1 MDNYADYTFDAF
13 ISYSHRDLSWGNW
26 LQRKLETFRIPKGLT
41 PDRPG
46 DKKLRVFRDQ
56 TDLTGTELQ
65 DSLRQ
70 NLRESRYLIVICSPA
85 SAASSWV
92 NEEVLYFASLGRRD
106 KIIPFIVDGEPNSDE
121 PEMEC
126 FPQGLREIEDFT
138 PLGANVREIG
148 KDKAY
153 LKTVSALLNIRF
165 NRLVDREKPRRRG
178 LNAPGPGAL
187 KMTEEVKGKEQG
199 GDIHGESKSVLLR
212 PPERGSG
219 EQSGSAAL

>member
-41 PDRPG
+41 PDRPS

-92 NEEVLYFASLGRRD
+92 NEEVLYFA
-106 KIIPFIVDGEPNSDE
+106 
-121 PEMEC
+121 
-126 FPQGLREIEDFT
+126 
-138 PLGANVREIG
+138 
-148 KDKAY
+148 
-153 LKTVSALLNIRF
+153 
-165 NRLVDREKPRRRG
+165 
-178 LNAPGPGAL
+178 
-187 KMTEEVKGKEQG
+187 
-199 GDIHGESKSVLLR
+199 
-212 PPERGSG
+212 
-219 EQSGSAAL
+219 